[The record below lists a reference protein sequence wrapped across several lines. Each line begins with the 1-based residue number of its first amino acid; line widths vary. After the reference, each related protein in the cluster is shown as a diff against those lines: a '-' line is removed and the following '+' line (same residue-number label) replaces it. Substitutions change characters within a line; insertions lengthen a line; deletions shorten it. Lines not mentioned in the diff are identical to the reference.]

1 MKWLTRGERLIILIK
16 YEYIEFALCLPKG
29 IKFKANTK
37 NRKMRSS
44 WASAE
49 AKLKADSRRILT
61 HFFLWKSHEA
71 FAPVCLDVT
80 LCEAWSS
87 IHLQA
92 CRCFTFLIR
101 IQQSRLKFSALLIIV
116 FANAK
121 TIMSRGQAARLPDP
135 AGKLVW
141 LKAKVHPNDF

>member
-1 MKWLTRGERLIILIK
+1 MLDLNLISFGKHNANSIYSYLISI
-16 YEYIEFALCLPKG
+16 YI
-29 IKFKANTK
+29 N
-37 NRKMRSS
+37 
-44 WASAE
+44 
-49 AKLKADSRRILT
+49 
-61 HFFLWKSHEA
+61 A
-71 FAPVCLDVT
+71 FAQVCFDVT